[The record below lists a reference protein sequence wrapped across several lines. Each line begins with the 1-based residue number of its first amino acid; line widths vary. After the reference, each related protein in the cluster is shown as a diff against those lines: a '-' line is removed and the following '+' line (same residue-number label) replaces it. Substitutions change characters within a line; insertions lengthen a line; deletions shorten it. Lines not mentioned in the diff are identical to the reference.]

1 MGTRLPYFCPKLNN
15 MHFCYAFYTWSLLAL
30 LAASPLAAQNI
41 NTSFRSKITYPGQTL
56 ANIWGYESR
65 GHEYALVGGQLGLII
80 IDITNPDVPQQ
91 IVQIPGPNNLW
102 KEIKTYKHYAY
113 ITSEGGQGIQVVDL
127 TGLPSPVL
135 QSHFYTGDGAILGQL
150 NTIHALHIDE
160 TKGFLYAWGGDLFG
174 GGAKIFDLKTD
185 PYNPVYVGKYD
196 QLGYI
201 HDGYV
206 DNDTMYSCH
215 IYAGQFAIVNM
226 ADKSAPELINTQTTP
241 NAFPHNT
248 WLTDDRHTI
257 LTTDERTNSYLAS
270 YDVSD
275 PTDIK
280 FLDKIQG
287 TPGSGSIVHNTYAM
301 RNWAISSWYKD
312 GFTMVDVTRPDN
324 LVQVGNHDTY
334 PSGQGDGFEGCW
346 GVYPFFT
353 SGTIIASNINVGGA
367 GELWVL
373 SPNYVRA
380 CYLEGKI
387 TDAVTGAPLPN
398 AQIQVVGSNPLL
410 QELSAN
416 NGIYK
421 TGQESEGYYVVRV
434 SKPGYD
440 DFETLVY
447 FQHGEVIVL
456 DVPLYPNGLAE
467 VSGTVIHHS
476 DGLPVEGATV
486 WLYGN
491 KNFNSTITDVSG
503 VFNFNNVPLGTY
515 DIAASAPGLGLGI
528 LGELAIVNDTSVVIE
543 LYTIHRREE
552 ESQDRS
558 KNFLQNN
565 CLKIVQNPF
574 ETETILEYKLPKD
587 RGSLLIL
594 NSLDQT
600 IQTMEL
606 TETNGQISL
615 GAGFSS
621 GVYFAVLTT
630 GNHMEV
636 KKLVKAINR

>member
-1 MGTRLPYFCPKLNN
+1 M
-15 MHFCYAFYTWSLLAL
+15 
-30 LAASPLAAQNI
+30 
-41 NTSFRSKITYPGQTL
+41 
-56 ANIWGYESR
+56 
-65 GHEYALVGGQLGLII
+65 
-80 IDITNPDVPQQ
+80 
-91 IVQIPGPNNLW
+91 
-102 KEIKTYKHYAY
+102 
-113 ITSEGGQGIQVVDL
+113 
-127 TGLPSPVL
+127 
-135 QSHFYTGDGAILGQL
+135 GQL

-248 WLTDDRHTI
+248 WLTDDRRTI

-334 PSGQGDGFEGCW
+334 PSDQGDGFEGCW

-491 KNFNSTITDVSG
+491 KNFNSTITDISG

-574 ETETILEYKLPKD
+574 ETETILEYKLPTEG
-587 RGSLLIL
+587 GSLLIL
-594 NSLDQT
+594 NSLGQT
-600 IQTMEL
+600 LQTMEL

-636 KKLVKAINR
+636 KKLVKANIR